1 MPADRE
7 DLWNEAMALL
17 LQWQS
22 APDDAELREA
32 ITAFS
37 AQSDEHRAAW
47 DDAKRLYRLT
57 GEATG
62 VPEHESKRKK
72 ARDVTRR
79 NVLTGVGAITIGAG
93 LIKGPE
99 LWRRWQADRVTDIG
113 AIDISRLPDGSRMT
127 LGPDSAVQ
135 FAFSTSQRRVKLIE
149 GMVLFEVADD
159 RARPFVAETDGL
171 QAFASAGMSFEVRQN
186 GGRSFV
192 GSSSGNVAVE
202 ADGEAR
208 TRKVLEGGDW
218 LAVGPDRDARQQGH
232 HQADQVAAWRQR
244 LLVADQERIDTVV
257 AEIARWQSARIVV
270 AQPALAASLVS
281 GLYDLSDPTAALE
294 AVVSPYGARVR
305 QITPWLSVLSTI

>member
-1 MPADRE
+1 MAADRE

-17 LQWQS
+17 LRWQS

-62 VPEHESKRKK
+62 VSEHESKRKK

-79 NVLTGVGAITIGAG
+79 NILTGVGAVTVGAG

-99 LWRRWQADRVTDIG
+99 LWRRWQADVTTEIG
-113 AIDISRLPDGSRMT
+113 AIDVSRLPDGSRMT

-135 FAFSTSQRRVKLIE
+135 IAFSSSQRLVRLIE
-149 GMVLFEVADD
+149 GMVLFDVAGGEG
-159 RARPFVAETDGL
+159 RPFVAQTGGL
-171 QAFASAGMSFEVRQN
+171 QAFANAGMSFEVRQN

-202 ADGEAR
+202 SDEEASA
-208 TRKVLEGGDW
+208 RKLLEGGDW
-218 LAVGPDRDARQQGH
+218 MAVGPDRDARQQGH
-232 HQADQVAAWRQR
+232 RQADQVAAWRQR

-257 AEIARWQSARIVV
+257 AEIARWQSARVIV
-270 AQPALAASLVS
+270 AQPGLAASRVS

-294 AVVSPYGARVR
+294 AVVSPYGGRVR